1 MKNSTGAKMSEEVG
15 MESGL
20 EEAYIERVVELEK
33 ALADAESKNDNLESR
48 LVKAYEMPK
57 AKDEDEEEM
66 DEEDEENEE
75 DMAKS
80 LLKSVPEPVRQMLQ
94 KAQFDADFAREE
106 LRKERESKRDREY
119 VAKARQWDN
128 LTLDPEEVGPALR
141 RLADAEPVL
150 SDAIEKALDA
160 VNAQAESASIFE
172 ELGRGTSSQS
182 DSDAFSKVQSLAKSA
197 YERGDFAT
205 IEQAIS
211 ATVATN
217 PDLYTAYRAETR

>member
-1 MKNSTGAKMSEEVG
+1 MSEEVG

-66 DEEDEENEE
+66 DEEDEDEE
-75 DMAKS
+75 DMEKA
-80 LLKSVPEPVRQMLQ
+80 LLKSIPEPVRQMLH

-106 LRKERESKRDREY
+106 LRKEREAKRDSEY
-119 VAKARQWDN
+119 VAKARKWDN

-182 DSDAFSKVQSLAKSA
+182 ESDAFSKVQSLAKSA
-197 YERGDFAT
+197 YDRGDFAT

>member
-1 MKNSTGAKMSEEVG
+1 MSEEVG

-66 DEEDEENEE
+66 DEEDEE
-75 DMAKS
+75 DMEKA

-94 KAQFDADFAREE
+94 KAQFDSDFAREE

>member
-1 MKNSTGAKMSEEVG
+1 MSEEVG

-48 LVKAYEMPK
+48 MVKAYETTTAEAESDK
-57 AKDEDEEEM
+57 SVASDDED
-66 DEEDEENEE
+66 DEESL
-75 DMAKS
+75 MKS
-80 LLKSVPEPVRQMLQ
+80 LPEPVRQMLH

-106 LRKERESKRDREY
+106 LRKEREAKRDREY

-172 ELGRGTSSQS
+172 ELGRGTSSPS

>member
-1 MKNSTGAKMSEEVG
+1 MSEEVG

-57 AKDEDEEEM
+57 AKDEDDE
-66 DEEDEENEE
+66 DEEDEDEE
-75 DMAKS
+75 DMEKA
-80 LLKSVPEPVRQMLQ
+80 LLKSIPEPVRQMLH

-106 LRKERESKRDREY
+106 LRKEREAKRDREY

-172 ELGRGTSSQS
+172 ELGRGTSSPS